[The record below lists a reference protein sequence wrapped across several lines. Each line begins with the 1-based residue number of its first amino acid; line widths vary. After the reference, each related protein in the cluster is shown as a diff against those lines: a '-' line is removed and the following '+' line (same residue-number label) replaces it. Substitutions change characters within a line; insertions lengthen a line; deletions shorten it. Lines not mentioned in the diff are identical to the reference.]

1 MEIKIDRAEC
11 EKILQDYAFINF
23 GKILGC
29 ETADDIDIDIK
40 CNYSSIEKMVITKKP
55 KEEEGEIK

>member
-29 ETADDIDIDIK
+29 ETVDDIDIDIK

>member
-11 EKILQDYAFINF
+11 EKILQDYAFTSF

-29 ETADDIDIDIK
+29 ETIDDMDIDIN
-40 CNYSSIEKMVITKKP
+40 CNYSSIEKMVITKKI
-55 KEEEGEIK
+55 KEEVGEIE